1 MILIKTALQRSLKII
16 IGLVLLHLSSSAFAF
31 TLIVLPP
38 AMNPSNAITDST
50 TVNTQIQPVANVIKS
65 HLHNLHRAP
74 KTRKFAQHNNNM
86 LAANSYTDRV
96 SDIDHAMFAYN
107 DLASSGGSVG
117 SGGGNTNGMW
127 INSAYSS
134 LKNSFSRTRFDGD
147 VQMLMAGYDL
157 TVSDQYTLGAA
168 LSYQTS
174 TLVTRFNN
182 GDESTRGFSFN
193 PYFAYLLSDAW
204 SIDLS
209 LGYGKFNNSQTRTIA
224 TGAFTSVDVSNSYAS
239 SRSFIAS
246 NLTNVSTVGNW
257 NLTGSIGIFAANQK
271 QDGFDDTYTIG
282 GVVPGSSKSVKQWNI
297 AGEAAYSYRNSES
310 FASLVYEKLKDPEAL
325 QISAGE
331 QPSNDPSSFLLSAGW
346 RHFGKELTADFMFN
360 TRLGQDNVTERGFS
374 TTIRI
379 DL

>member
-1 MILIKTALQRSLKII
+1 MMSIKTALQRSLKTF
-16 IGLVLLHLSSSAFAF
+16 IGLLLLHLSSSAFAF

-38 AMNPSNAITDST
+38 AMKPSNTITDST
-50 TVNTQIQPVANVIKS
+50 TVNTQIQPVANIIKA
-65 HLHNLHRAP
+65 HLHNIRRAP
-74 KTRKFAQHNNNM
+74 KTRKFAQHDNM

-117 SGGGNTNGMW
+117 SSGGNTNGMW

-147 VQMLMAGYDL
+147 VYMVMAGYDL

-168 LSYQTS
+168 LSYQRS
-174 TLVTRFNN
+174 ALVTRFNN
-182 GDESTRGFSFN
+182 GDETTKGFSIN
-193 PYFAYLLSDAW
+193 PYFAYLLSDNW

-224 TGAFTSVDVSNSYAS
+224 TGAFTSVDVNNSFAS
-239 SRSFIAS
+239 TRSFFAS

-257 NLTGSIGIFAANQK
+257 NLTSSIGIFSANQN
-271 QDGFDDTYTIG
+271 QDGFNDAYTIG
-282 GVVPGSSKSVKQWNI
+282 GVVPGSSMSVKQWNL
-297 AGEAAYSYRNSES
+297 AGEAAYSHRNSET
-310 FASLVYEKLKDPEAL
+310 FAGLVYEKLKDPEVL

-331 QPSNDPSSFLLSAGW
+331 QPSNDSTSFLLSAGW
-346 RHFGKELTADFMFN
+346 RHFGKELTADFVFN